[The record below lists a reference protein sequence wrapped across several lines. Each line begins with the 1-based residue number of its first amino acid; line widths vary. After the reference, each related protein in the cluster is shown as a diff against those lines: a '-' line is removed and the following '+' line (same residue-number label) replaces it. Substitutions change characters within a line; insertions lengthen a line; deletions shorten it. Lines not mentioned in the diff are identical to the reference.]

1 VSGLKWVRFAAG
13 GLVLSLVLP
22 PSYLPS
28 LAGEGIST
36 FAPPPARE
44 SREEAGLA
52 VAQSS
57 VDPSGRIS
65 GDPPQV
71 QQPSVEDKYLRVPL
85 VNNIPGAIPAE
96 VEIKNPMANDPAS
109 ATRGMQYFSTFN
121 CIGCHAPNG
130 GGGMGPSLSSHRFK
144 FGADPAQHFVVIAH
158 GAPLGMPAWARVL
171 SENVIWD
178 LVSYIDSISNAPSDE
193 WGTTFSPAA
202 NLPRIEQVPAEFLQI
217 TKPWLATQPFSGW
230 QASRK

>member
-1 VSGLKWVRFAAG
+1 MSGLKCDRFAAG
-13 GLVLSLVLP
+13 GPALL
-22 PSYLPS
+22 
-28 LAGEGIST
+28 LALL
-36 FAPPPARE
+36 FAAGPAP
-44 SREEAGLA
+44 
-52 VAQSS
+52 AQSS
-57 VDPSGRIS
+57 ADPSGTIS

-85 VNNIPGAIPAE
+85 VSIIPGGIAPEAE
-96 VEIKNPMANDPAS
+96 ITNPMAHDQTS
-109 ATRGMQYFSTFN
+109 ADRGMQYFSSFN

-130 GGGMGPSLSSHRFK
+130 GGGMGPSLSNRTFK
-144 FGADPAQHFVVIAH
+144 FGAEPVNHFVVIAH

-178 LVSYIDSISNAPSDE
+178 LVSYIDSISNAPSEE

-202 NLPRIEQVPAEFLQI
+202 NLPRIEQVLAEFIQI
-217 TKPWLATQPFSGW
+217 TRPWLATQPFSGW